1 MTHTN
6 IIQEKSFDFA
16 VKVVKAVRAFRK
28 EEKEFE
34 ITGQLLRSS
43 TSIGANIEEAIGG
56 YSTKD
61 FQFKLSISYRE
72 ARESKYWLR
81 VMRSS
86 DMMSKRVLNEL
97 LDDCEEVLRILGAI
111 TKTLKTRNS

>member
-1 MTHTN
+1 MARTN

-34 ITGQLLRSS
+34 ITGQLLRIS
-43 TSIGANIEEAIGG
+43 TSIGVNIEEAIGG
-56 YSTKD
+56 YSTQD
-61 FQFKLSISYRE
+61 FLFKLSISYRE
-72 ARESKYWLR
+72 ARESRYWLR
-81 VMRSS
+81 IMRSS
-86 DMMSKRVLNEL
+86 DMMSKSVLNEF